1 LGTNAPTHMS
11 EHELQLDVLP
21 KATTAAFLKLANSP
35 ILENPKWYLAGDT
48 ALALQVGHRESVDLD
63 FFTDEKTFD
72 IVGLERSLVT
82 LGGWVT
88 SLSETGTL
96 YGSLD
101 GAKISFIAYPFF
113 KPSGRF
119 IVSGGIRILPVE
131 DIATMKIIA
140 ISQRGRKRDFVD
152 LFWYCKNRE
161 TLETIFERI
170 PKQYPQEHNFPHFIK
185 SLTYFV
191 DAEDDKMPKN
201 FFNANWEE
209 IKNYFRKEVPA
220 VSKRILH
227 LE

>member
-1 LGTNAPTHMS
+1 MS
-11 EHELQLDVLP
+11 EMELRLDVLP
-21 KATTAAFLKLANSP
+21 KATTDAFLKLAHSP
-35 ILENPKWYLAGDT
+35 ILENSKWYLAGGT

-72 IVGLERSLVT
+72 LVSLERSLVT
-82 LGGWVT
+82 LGGWIT

-119 IVSGGIRILPVE
+119 VVRENIRILPVE
-131 DIATMKIIA
+131 DIAVMKIIA

-152 LFWYCKNRE
+152 LYWYCKNHE
-161 TLETIFERI
+161 TLETIFGRI

-185 SLTYFV
+185 SLTYFA
-191 DAEDDKMPKN
+191 DAEEDAMPKN
-201 FFNANWEE
+201 FFSANWEE
-209 IKNYFRKEVPA
+209 IRNYFRKEVPA
-220 VSKRILH
+220 VSRRILH